1 MIDLHIHTTCSD
13 GQFTPEETM
22 RLAAEAGVTVAAV
35 TDHDTVSGIAR
46 ARQTAQQLGMTF
58 FSGIEISV
66 QYTRELHILGYG
78 VDADSAA
85 LLAFC
90 EENARNRRER
100 TSRMLEFLH
109 RRGVVIS
116 LEDVRRCNQ
125 GRTSGRPHFARALV
139 ELGYADSIQDAFE
152 KYLATPAF
160 YAEAERPK
168 PSPEKGIAVI
178 RQAGGVAVLAHP
190 HQLKLEAPELEALLQ
205 QLISLGLQG
214 IEAHYSRHTAE
225 QTRLYLQLA
234 EKYGLLVTSGSD
246 FHGPSVKPDIQLGSG
261 VAGSLCVEDEEIPRR
276 LEQAIAANSALA

>member
-35 TDHDTVSGIAR
+35 TDHDTVSGISR

-78 VDADSAA
+78 IDADSAA

-139 ELGYADSIQDAFE
+139 ELGYADSIQDA
-152 KYLATPAF
+152 TPAF

-190 HQLKLEAPELEALLQ
+190 HQLKLEGPELEALLQ

-261 VAGSLCVEDEEIPRR
+261 VAGSLCVEDGEIPRR

>member
-35 TDHDTVSGIAR
+35 TDHDTVSGISR

-78 VDADSAA
+78 IDADSAA
-85 LLAFC
+85 AGVL
-90 EENARNRRER
+90 
-100 TSRMLEFLH
+100 
-109 RRGVVIS
+109 RGKRQEPAGAHITDAGISAPAWCVIS

-139 ELGYADSIQDAFE
+139 ELGYAGSIQDAFE

-190 HQLKLEAPELEALLQ
+190 HQLKLEGPELEALLQ

-261 VAGSLCVEDEEIPRR
+261 VAGSLCVEDGEIPRR

>member
-35 TDHDTVSGIAR
+35 TDHDTVSGISR
-46 ARQTAQQLGMTF
+46 AKQTAQQLGMTF

-78 VDADSAA
+78 IDADSAA

-116 LEDVRRCNQ
+116 LEDVRRCNSSSV
-125 GRTSGRPHFARALV
+125 RLVVAISGL
-139 ELGYADSIQDAFE
+139 
-152 KYLATPAF
+152 
-160 YAEAERPK
+160 
-168 PSPEKGIAVI
+168 
-178 RQAGGVAVLAHP
+178 
-190 HQLKLEAPELEALLQ
+190 
-205 QLISLGLQG
+205 SL
-214 IEAHYSRHTAE
+214 R
-225 QTRLYLQLA
+225 
-234 EKYGLLVTSGSD
+234 
-246 FHGPSVKPDIQLGSG
+246 
-261 VAGSLCVEDEEIPRR
+261 
-276 LEQAIAANSALA
+276 

>member
-35 TDHDTVSGIAR
+35 TDHDTVSGISR

-78 VDADSAA
+78 IDADSAA

-139 ELGYADSIQDAFE
+139 ELGYAAPFRMPSKNIWRRGVLCGGRAPEAFAG
-152 KYLATPAF
+152 KGHCCDPAGRRRCSAGASPP
-160 YAEAERPK
+160 AEAGR
-168 PSPEKGIAVI
+168 
-178 RQAGGVAVLAHP
+178 AGVGSAFAAADLTGAAGHRG
-190 HQLKLEAPELEALLQ
+190 AL
-205 QLISLGLQG
+205 
-214 IEAHYSRHTAE
+214 
-225 QTRLYLQLA
+225 
-234 EKYGLLVTSGSD
+234 
-246 FHGPSVKPDIQLGSG
+246 
-261 VAGSLCVEDEEIPRR
+261 
-276 LEQAIAANSALA
+276 

>member
-1 MIDLHIHTTCSD
+1 
-13 GQFTPEETM
+13 M

-35 TDHDTVSGIAR
+35 TDHDTVSGISR

-78 VDADSAA
+78 IDADSAA

-139 ELGYADSIQDAFE
+139 ELGYAGSIQDAFE

-168 PSPEKGIAVI
+168 PSPE
-178 RQAGGVAVLAHP
+178 R
-190 HQLKLEAPELEALLQ
+190 ALL
-205 QLISLGLQG
+205 
-214 IEAHYSRHTAE
+214 
-225 QTRLYLQLA
+225 
-234 EKYGLLVTSGSD
+234 
-246 FHGPSVKPDIQLGSG
+246 
-261 VAGSLCVEDEEIPRR
+261 
-276 LEQAIAANSALA
+276 